1 MFARHA
7 QSIILDQAGTVRG
20 TSGPPSM
27 QPPVDTD
34 LANHRHALAGQT
46 LAQLFAGDPER
57 FDHLSFSF
65 DDWLV
70 DLSKERLTRE
80 TLLLL
85 VAHARDAGLEG
96 WIAALFAGEKLN
108 QSEGRPALHT
118 ALRQQGDAPLL
129 VDGHDIVPD
138 IRSVQARMKTL
149 AAQIRGGLRVGATG
163 RPIRAVVNIG
173 IGGSDLGPLLA
184 CTALASPTRLR
195 GGMGPQTEGVD
206 VAFVSNVDPEPL
218 TRASA
223 PLDPATTLFI
233 VTSKTFTTGETLANA
248 ASAKAWLASAL
259 GPGVN
264 VGAHFVGVTANTA
277 AAAAFGIAKADVL
290 PLWDWI
296 GGRYSLWSAAGLPIV
311 LKLGW
316 DRFVEFVAGGA
327 SVDHHFSTT
336 PLERNLPVVLGL
348 AGWWNAAQL
357 KHAERVVVPY
367 AQALARLPAY
377 LQQLVLESN
386 GKRVARD
393 GHALS
398 TPTTAA
404 LWGETGTNG
413 QHAFFQWLHQGTREA
428 PVEFIVPIRAAHPLA
443 DQQQLLV
450 ANALAQAQALMD
462 GRGEDALR
470 AEFLA
475 KGLTGPALDAAVA
488 ARVCPGNRASTTI
501 LMPEVNA
508 YRLGQLIALYE
519 HRTFVEAILYGIN
532 PFDQFGVELGKT
544 LMAPIAAALTSD
556 AALPETTDGSTRGL
570 VAHVRALCAPQR
582 N

>member
-1 MFARHA
+1 
-7 QSIILDQAGTVRG
+7 
-20 TSGPPSM
+20 M
-27 QPPVDTD
+27 QPPVPID
-34 LANHRHALAGQT
+34 LADHRRALAGKT
-46 LAQLFAGDPER
+46 LPQLFAGDPER
-57 FDHLSFSF
+57 FDHLSFTW

-70 DLSKERLTRE
+70 DVSKERLARE
-80 TLLLL
+80 TLMLL

-118 ALRQQGDAPLL
+118 ALRQQDDTPLM

-138 IRSVQARMKTL
+138 IRNVQVRMKAL
-149 AAQIRGGLRVGATG
+149 AAQIRGGVRVGATG
-163 RPIRAVVNIG
+163 RPIRAIVNIG
-173 IGGSDLGPLLA
+173 IGGSDLGPLLV
-184 CTALASPTRLR
+184 CTALSPPRMR
-195 GGMGPQTEGVD
+195 GSAGPQTEGID
-206 VAFVSNVDPEPL
+206 VAFVSNVDPEHL
-218 TRASA
+218 TCALA
-223 PLDPATTLFI
+223 PLDPATTLFV

-248 ASAKAWLASAL
+248 ASAKAWLTSAL
-259 GPGVN
+259 GRGVD
-264 VGAHFVGVTANTA
+264 VGAHFVAVTANA
-277 AAAAFGIAKADVL
+277 AAATAFGIAQADVL

-316 DRFVEFVAGGA
+316 DRFAELVAGGA
-327 SVDHHFSTT
+327 SADQHFRTT
-336 PLERNLPVVLGL
+336 SLERNLPVVLGI
-348 AGWWNAAQL
+348 AGWWNATQL
-357 KHAERVVVPY
+357 KHCERVVVPY
-367 AQALARLPAY
+367 SQALARLPAY

-393 GHALS
+393 GRALAD
-398 TPTTAA
+398 PTTAA

-428 PVEFIVPIRAAHPLA
+428 PVEFIVPVRAAHPLA
-443 DQQQLLV
+443 DQQSLLV
-450 ANALAQAQALMD
+450 ANALAQSQALME

-508 YRLGQLIALYE
+508 FRLGQLIALYE
-519 HRTFVEAILYGIN
+519 HRTFVEAVLYGIN

-556 AALPETTDGSTRGL
+556 AALPEATDASTRGL
-570 VAHVRALCAPQR
+570 VAHVRAQSARPR
-582 N
+582 S